1 MEDIWASH
9 YIIMYLHVR
18 VKEVKP
24 NKDSP
29 GERKILCVCVCVCVC
44 VYRGARED
52 SRGGLEVFPS
62 VNIRGLIFAKQLFW

>member
-44 VYRGARED
+44 VCT
-52 SRGGLEVFPS
+52 GGLGKTAEEDWRYFP
-62 VNIRGLIFAKQLFW
+62 V